1 MGHIRSLKFTNLI
14 DKAHQSVSDV
24 LACILVMDFDN
35 TPTEANVTVVDYN
48 SDTDCLKI
56 RITLYGESRSI
67 IVNKIFYIIINS
79 PYMLTNL
86 RKELNSWSI
95 SSDTKYMKE
104 FITDWMSKNGIEGYD
119 IIDIFSEYGSMLV
132 NFGEDR
138 LILRL
143 PIGMKTF
150 EYEVLLK
157 AYFFNLLKEME
168 DENGD

>member
-14 DKAHQSVSDV
+14 DKAHQSVSNV

-48 SDTDCLKI
+48 SDTDSLKI

-67 IVNKIFYIIINS
+67 IVNKIFYIINS

-86 RKELNSWSI
+86 RQELNTWSM
-95 SSDTKYMKE
+95 SSDTKYMKC
-104 FITDWMSKNGIEGYD
+104 FITDWVSKKGIEGYD
-119 IIDIFSEYGSMLV
+119 IIDIFSEDGYMVV
-132 NFGEDR
+132 NFGKDR

-143 PIGMKTF
+143 PIGMEAL
-150 EYEVLLK
+150 EYDVLLK

>member
-1 MGHIRSLKFTNLI
+1 MGYIRSLKFTNLI
-14 DKAHQSVSDV
+14 DKAHQSVSNV

-35 TPTEANVTVVDYN
+35 TPTEANVTVLDYN
-48 SDTDCLKI
+48 SDTDVLKI
-56 RITLYGESRSI
+56 RITLYGESRRI

-86 RKELNSWSI
+86 RKELNSWLK
-95 SSDTKYMKE
+95 SSDTKYMKD
-104 FITDWMSKNGIEGYD
+104 FITDWISKKGIEGYD
-119 IIDIFSEYGSMLV
+119 IIDIFSKDGYMVV
-132 NFGEDR
+132 NFGKDR

-143 PIGMKTF
+143 PIGMEAL
-150 EYEVLLK
+150 EYDILLK

>member
-14 DKAHQSVSDV
+14 DKAHQSVSNV

-35 TPTEANVTVVDYN
+35 TPTEANVTVLDYN
-48 SDTDCLKI
+48 SDTDVLKI

-67 IVNKIFYIIINS
+67 IVNKIFSMNIND
-79 PYMLTNL
+79 PFMLTNL
-86 RKELNSWSI
+86 RKELHSWSR
-95 SSDTKYMKE
+95 SSDTKYMKD
-104 FITDWMSKNGIEGYD
+104 FITDWMSKNGLEEYVVISV
-119 IIDIFSEYGSMLV
+119 FSKDGEMVV
-132 NFGEDR
+132 NLGTDR
-138 LILRL
+138 LVLRL

-150 EYEVLLK
+150 EYEILLK

>member
-14 DKAHQSVSDV
+14 DKAHQSVSNV

-35 TPTEANVTVVDYN
+35 TPTEANVTVLDYN
-48 SDTDCLKI
+48 SDTDVLKI

-86 RKELNSWSI
+86 RQELDSWSM
-95 SSDTKYMKE
+95 SSDTKYMKC
-104 FITDWMSKNGIEGYD
+104 FITDWVSKKGIEGYD
-119 IIDIFSEYGSMLV
+119 IIDIFSEDGYMVV
-132 NFGEDR
+132 NFGKDR

-143 PIGMKTF
+143 PIGMEAL
-150 EYEVLLK
+150 EYDILLK

>member
-1 MGHIRSLKFTNLI
+1 MGYIRSLKFTNLI
-14 DKAHQSVSDV
+14 DKAHESVNNLISS
-24 LACILVMDFDN
+24 ILVMDFYN
-35 TPTEANVTVVDYN
+35 TTEANITVLDYN
-48 SDTDCLKI
+48 SDTDVLKI

-95 SSDTKYMKE
+95 SSDTKYMKD

>member
-1 MGHIRSLKFTNLI
+1 MGYIRILKFTNLI
-14 DKAHQSVSDV
+14 DKAHESVSNLV
-24 LACILVMDFDN
+24 SSILVMDFYN
-35 TPTEANVTVVDYN
+35 TTEANVTVLDYN
-48 SDTDCLKI
+48 SDTDVLKI

-95 SSDTKYMKE
+95 SSDTKYMKD

-143 PIGMKTF
+143 PIGMETF

-168 DENGD
+168 DENDD

>member
-1 MGHIRSLKFTNLI
+1 MGYIRSLKYTNLI
-14 DKAHQSVSDV
+14 DKAHESVSN
-24 LACILVMDFDN
+24 LISSILVMDFDN
-35 TPTEANVTVVDYN
+35 TTEANVTVIDYY
-48 SDTDCLKI
+48 SDTDVLKI

-86 RKELNSWSI
+86 RKELNSWII
-95 SSDTKYMKE
+95 SSDTKYMKD

-168 DENGD
+168 DENDD

>member
-14 DKAHQSVSDV
+14 DKAHQSVSNV

-48 SDTDCLKI
+48 SDTDSLKI

-67 IVNKIFYIIINS
+67 IVNKIFYIINS

-86 RKELNSWSI
+86 RQELNTWSM
-95 SSDTKYMKE
+95 SSDTKYMKC
-104 FITDWMSKNGIEGYD
+104 FITDWVSEKGIEGYD
-119 IIDIFSEYGSMLV
+119 IIDIFSEDGYMVV
-132 NFGEDR
+132 NFGKDR

-143 PIGMKTF
+143 PIGMEAL
-150 EYEVLLK
+150 EYDILLK

>member
-1 MGHIRSLKFTNLI
+1 MGYIRSLKFTNLI
-14 DKAHQSVSDV
+14 DKAHESVNNLISS
-24 LACILVMDFDN
+24 ILVMDFDN
-35 TPTEANVTVVDYN
+35 TPTEANVTVLDYN
-48 SDTDCLKI
+48 SDTDVLKI

-95 SSDTKYMKE
+95 SSDTKYMKD

>member
-14 DKAHQSVSDV
+14 DKAHQSVSNV

-48 SDTDCLKI
+48 SDTDSLKI

-86 RKELNSWSI
+86 RQELNTWSM
-95 SSDTKYMKE
+95 SSDTKYMKC
-104 FITDWMSKNGIEGYD
+104 FITDWVSKKGIEGYD
-119 IIDIFSEYGSMLV
+119 IIDIFSEDGYMVV
-132 NFGEDR
+132 NFGKDR

-143 PIGMKTF
+143 PIGMEAL
-150 EYEVLLK
+150 EYDILLK

>member
-1 MGHIRSLKFTNLI
+1 MGYIRSLKFTNLI
-14 DKAHQSVSDV
+14 DKAHESVSN
-24 LACILVMDFDN
+24 LISSILVMDFYN
-35 TPTEANVTVVDYN
+35 TTEANVTVLDYN
-48 SDTDCLKI
+48 SDTDVLKI

-95 SSDTKYMKE
+95 SSDTKYMKD

-119 IIDIFSEYGSMLV
+119 IIDIFSEDGYMVV
-132 NFGEDR
+132 NFGKDR

-143 PIGMKTF
+143 PIGMEAL
-150 EYEVLLK
+150 EYDILLK

-168 DENGD
+168 DENDD

>member
-1 MGHIRSLKFTNLI
+1 MGHIRSLKFMNHI
-14 DKAHQSVSDV
+14 DKAHQSVSNV

-35 TPTEANVTVVDYN
+35 TPTEANVTVLDYN
-48 SDTDCLKI
+48 SDTDVLKI

-67 IVNKIFYIIINS
+67 IVNNIFYIIINS
-79 PYMLTNL
+79 PYMLTSL
-86 RKELNSWSI
+86 QKELNSWSI
-95 SSDTKYMKE
+95 SSDTKYMKD

-119 IIDIFSEYGSMLV
+119 IIDIFSEYGSMVV
-132 NFGEDR
+132 NFGKDR

>member
-1 MGHIRSLKFTNLI
+1 MGHIRSLKFMNLI
-14 DKAHQSVSDV
+14 DKAHQSVSNV

-35 TPTEANVTVVDYN
+35 TPTEANVTVLDYN
-48 SDTDCLKI
+48 SDTDVLKI

-86 RKELNSWSI
+86 QRELNSWLI
-95 SSDTKYMKE
+95 SSDTKYMKD
-104 FITDWMSKNGIEGYD
+104 FITDWMLKNGIEGYD
-119 IIDIFSEYGSMLV
+119 IIDIFSEYGSILV

>member
-14 DKAHQSVSDV
+14 DKAHQSVSNV

-35 TPTEANVTVVDYN
+35 TPTEANVTVLDYN
-48 SDTDCLKI
+48 SDTDVLKI

-95 SSDTKYMKE
+95 SSDTKYMKD

-150 EYEVLLK
+150 EYNVLLK

-168 DENGD
+168 DENDD

>member
-1 MGHIRSLKFTNLI
+1 MGYIRSLKFTNLI
-14 DKAHQSVSDV
+14 DKAHESVNNLISS
-24 LACILVMDFDN
+24 ILVMDFDN
-35 TPTEANVTVVDYN
+35 TTEANVTVLDYN
-48 SDTDCLKI
+48 SDTDVLKI

-86 RKELNSWSI
+86 RKELNSWLI
-95 SSDTKYMKE
+95 SSDTKYMKD